1 MTNLD
6 DYSLRIEMWNTDSN
20 RAEVTYERFRL
31 TDAATYN
38 VEVGGFVEP
47 NAYGLM
53 DELKESNGA
62 PFSSNVSSGMC
73 DTWLGPWW

>member
-1 MTNLD
+1 
-6 DYSLRIEMWNTDSN
+6 MWDTDSN
-20 RAEVTYERFRL
+20 HAEVTYERFRL

-38 VEVGGFVEP
+38 LEVGGFVEP

-62 PFSSNVSSGMC
+62 PFSNATSGLC